1 MKYALRLL
9 FSLVFIGACNALP
22 ITAPALTT
30 LTPVAIPNATVV
42 YYDISGSTENGLRD
56 QLDASGPVGYDGY
69 KGDSTTRWY
78 ITWHWPTNQDG
89 SCQMDQTAVSYEI
102 KVIFPRWQ
110 PTEGV
115 SAQLVARWEQYTAAL
130 LEHEKGHVDL
140 VVLNVPKVVEAVKGR
155 QCEAANAVGEMML
168 AEIRKQEVEY
178 DAATNHGATQ
188 GARFP

>member
-1 MKYALRLL
+1 MYIA
-9 FSLVFIGACNALP
+9 ACNALP
-22 ITAPALTT
+22 ITAPTSAT

-42 YYDISGSTENGLRD
+42 YYDISGSTENELRD
-56 QLDASGPVGYDGY
+56 QLDALGPVGYDGY
-69 KGDSTTRWY
+69 KGDSTTKWY
-78 ITWHWPTNQDG
+78 ITWHWPTHPDG

-130 LEHEKGHVDL
+130 IEHEKGHVDL
-140 VVLNVPKVVEAVKGR
+140 VVLNVPKVAEVVKSAR
-155 QCEAANAVGEMML
+155 CEAANTVGEMVL
-168 AEIRKQEVEY
+168 AEIHKQEVEY
-178 DAATNHGATQ
+178 DATTNHGATQ